1 MKSLLKITLLV
12 PLLTFNIKLIC
23 QDESVLKFITDPS
36 LKYGSV
42 SLAVIDAETGN
53 PVITFN
59 HEKSLIPASV
69 AKLITSAAAL
79 EILGP
84 AHTFKTIAGYTG
96 NLDRDKG
103 ILSGDIIIRGGGDP
117 ALGSEY
123 FSDHYGA
130 FIDKWADEIRGLG
143 IRRVEGRVIVD
154 DSYYD
159 YQPVPGKWL
168 WEDAGNYY
176 GAGVYGLS
184 IFDNT
189 YRIHFATGTDSG
201 SVRLLHIDPP
211 ECGRGLIN
219 RLQAGGDTDMGY
231 VFAAPYSEEG
241 WIEGTIP
248 AGRNEF
254 ILKAS
259 ISDPPML
266 LAELLSK
273 RLTSSGITVN
283 GNPSTARIQNNYKP
297 ADMVTFSVISSPPLS
312 DILKV
317 LNHESVNLFA
327 EHLLKELGKFSE
339 GEGTSAAGI
348 RVIGGFINSKGLDAE
363 GLFLVDGSGL
373 SPLNGI
379 SSGILAGLLVKMK
392 KESSS
397 FPEFYSS
404 LPDAGKNGTL
414 KNYFRDDIFA
424 NNLKAKT
431 GSMTRV
437 RSFAGYFTTNSGKEM
452 AFSVIVNNF
461 TGPSKELISAV
472 ENLLRE
478 IILRY

>member
-1 MKSLLKITLLV
+1 MKYYLKTPFLIL
-12 PLLTFNIKLIC
+12 LLTLNLKLHC
-23 QDESVLKFITDPS
+23 QDESVVKLISDPS
-36 LKYGSV
+36 LKYGTV
-42 SLAVIDAETGN
+42 SLAVINTETGD

-69 AKLITSAAAL
+69 AKLITSVVAL

-84 AHTFKTIAGYTG
+84 DYTFKTVAGHTG
-96 NLDRDKG
+96 NIDRNKG
-103 ILSGDIIIRGGGDP
+103 ILSGDIVICGGGDP

-123 FSDHYGA
+123 FNDYYSG
-130 FIDKWADEIRGLG
+130 FIDKWVNEIQKLG
-143 IRRVEGRVIVD
+143 IKKVEGGVIVD

-184 IFDNT
+184 LFDNT
-189 YRIHFATGTDSG
+189 YKIHFATDSGNG
-201 SVRLLHIDPP
+201 SVRLLYIEPP
-211 ECGRGLIN
+211 ECGQGLIN
-219 RLQAGGDTDMGY
+219 RLQAAGESDMGY
-231 VFAAPYSEEG
+231 VFAAPYSDGG

-248 AGRNEF
+248 AGRKEF

-259 ISDPPML
+259 IPDPPML
-266 LAELLSK
+266 LAEILHK
-273 RLTSSGITVN
+273 RLVSAGITVK
-283 GNPSTARIQNNYKP
+283 GNPSTARLRNNYKP
-297 ADMVTFSVISSPPLS
+297 ADMVTVSILSSPPLS
-312 DILKV
+312 DIVKV
-317 LNHESVNLFA
+317 MNHESVNLYA

-348 RVIGGFINSKGLDAE
+348 RTIKEFLKSKGFDTE
-363 GLFLVDGSGL
+363 GLFLADGSGL
-373 SPLNGI
+373 SPLNGV
-379 SSGILAGLLVKMK
+379 SSGLLAGLLVNVK

-397 FPEFYSS
+397 FPVFYSS
-404 LPDAGKNGTL
+404 LPEAGKNGTL
-414 KNYFRDDIFA
+414 KNYFRDNIFA

-452 AFSVIVNNF
+452 AFSIIVNNF
-461 TGPSKELISAV
+461 TGNSKELIPV
-472 ENLLRE
+472 LENFLRE
-478 IILRY
+478 IILRH

>member
-1 MKSLLKITLLV
+1 MKYYLKSACLILLLA
-12 PLLTFNIKLIC
+12 FNLELNC
-23 QDESVLKFITDPS
+23 QDESVAKFITDPS
-36 LKYGSV
+36 LKYGLV
-42 SLAVIDAETGN
+42 SLAVLDTETGN
-53 PVITFN
+53 PVITYN
-59 HEKSLIPASV
+59 QYKSLVPASV
-69 AKLITSAAAL
+69 AKLITSAVAL

-84 AHTFKTIAGYTG
+84 AYTFKTVAGYTG
-96 NLDRDKG
+96 NLDRNPG
-103 ILSGDIIIRGGGDP
+103 ILSGDIVICGGGDP
-117 ALGSEY
+117 SLGSEN
-123 FSDHYGA
+123 FSDNYNG
-130 FIDKWADEIRGLG
+130 FIDKWVNEIRRLG
-143 IRRVEGRVIVD
+143 IRKVEGRVIVD

-159 YQPVPGKWL
+159 FQPVPGKWL

-184 IFDNT
+184 VFDNT
-189 YRIHFATGTDSG
+189 YKIYFSTGSVRG
-201 SVRLLHIDPP
+201 SVRLLHIEPP
-211 ECGRGLIN
+211 ECGKGLIN
-219 RLQAGGDTDMGY
+219 RLQAAGDSDMGY

-248 AGRNEF
+248 TGRNEF

-266 LAELLSK
+266 LAEILNK
-273 RLTSSGITVN
+273 RLAASGITIK
-283 GNPSTARIQNNYKP
+283 GKPSTARLQNNFKP
-297 ADMVTFSVISSPPLS
+297 VDMVTVSVINSPPLS
-312 DILKV
+312 DIVKV
-317 LNHESVNLFA
+317 LNHESINLYA
-327 EHLLKELGKFSE
+327 EHLLKELGKFFE
-339 GEGTSAAGI
+339 GEGTSDAGLRTI
-348 RVIGGFINSKGLDAE
+348 IKYLQSKGFDTE
-363 GLFLVDGSGL
+363 GLFLTDGSGV

-379 SSGILAGLLVKMK
+379 SSGLLAGLLVKMK

-404 LPDAGKNGTL
+404 LPEAGKNGTL

-424 NNLKAKT
+424 DNLKAKT

-461 TGPSKELISAV
+461 TRPSKDLISGV